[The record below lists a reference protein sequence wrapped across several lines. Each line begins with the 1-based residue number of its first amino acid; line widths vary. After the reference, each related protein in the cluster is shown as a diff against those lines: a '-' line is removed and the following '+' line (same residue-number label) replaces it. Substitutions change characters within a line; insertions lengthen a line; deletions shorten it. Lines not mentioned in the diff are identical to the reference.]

1 MCTSVGL
8 KVQTC
13 LPYGDSTV
21 LCVWGGVGCELVSGE
36 QVLASA
42 VVWSNVHCIPLSGV
56 QMYPAPK
63 RKRGARNRTVVSEGL
78 F

>member
-1 MCTSVGL
+1 MCTSVG
-8 KVQTC
+8 KFKRVFRMV
-13 LPYGDSTV
+13 TV
-21 LCVWGGVGCELVSGE
+21 RCCVWGGVGCELVSGE

-63 RKRGARNRTVVSEGL
+63 RKRGTRNRTVVSEGL